1 MVEALICTKDWI
13 NAVRKGKCLS
23 NYSYV
28 YTSIMPVR
36 CDDTIIFDDR
46 CMTVRCYGVNRIK
59 YIDMQKQ

>member
-28 YTSIMPVR
+28 YTI
-36 CDDTIIFDDR
+36 
-46 CMTVRCYGVNRIK
+46 CMSLTV
-59 YIDMQKQ
+59 YIELLMYISLTFRL